1 MQRSVR
7 LVLWNSRQIARS
19 SRAIA
24 TTAPLSKQKIKVA
37 NPIVELD
44 GDEMTR
50 IIWAEIKKKLI
61 FPYLDLETKYFD
73 LGLPHRDE
81 TNDQVTVEAAEAIK
95 KYNVGVKCATITPD
109 EARSAVVTS
118 FSVR

>member
-50 IIWAEIKKKLI
+50 IIWAEIKKKVWLRQCLLPKLRLVRFAFLLKV
-61 FPYLDLETKYFD
+61 FP
-73 LGLPHRDE
+73 P
-81 TNDQVTVEAAEAIK
+81 I
-95 KYNVGVKCATITPD
+95 
-109 EARSAVVTS
+109 
-118 FSVR
+118 